1 VKMSNCPVCD
11 NASSFTY
18 EKYFQNPSQEKWTYN
33 CFEGKKLAK
42 CVKCETVFTYEVFG
56 EDELNLF
63 YSTLFG
69 SAKQANYNPA
79 AHYEYVP
86 RSFSQVRFIMT
97 SVRLYDG
104 IRVLEIGP
112 NSYGMVPS
120 FSLFCE
126 PAYYYYE
133 QYVYPIIAHYG
144 GERLGNYFS
153 KYEALKLSKN
163 QKMDLVTLSHSLEH
177 FDPSTLN
184 ESIAAISLALKDD
197 GCIFIEVPDE
207 YGRNKMPPHTVFFT
221 VESLSILL
229 QKHGFEIIAT
239 QLIKDSNTTSH
250 ISKNKGSK
258 VLGLTHLSL
267 RILLRMLRS
276 FNWFRKRLLK
286 LLLGHYESKLEV
298 SYDGR
303 PYLRVIGKK
312 IL

>member
-1 VKMSNCPVCD
+1 MKISNCPVCD

-18 EKYFQNPSQEKWTYN
+18 EKYFENPSQEKWTYN

-42 CVKCETVFTYEVFG
+42 CGECETLFTYEVFG
-56 EDELNLF
+56 DEELSLF
-63 YSTLFG
+63 YSTLFD
-69 SAKQANYNPA
+69 SNKQAVYNPA

-86 RSFSQVRFIMT
+86 RSFSQVRFIRT
-97 SVRLYDG
+97 SVELYDG

-112 NSYGMVPS
+112 NSNGMVPS

-133 QYVYPIIAHYG
+133 QYDYPVIAHYG

-153 KYEALKLSKN
+153 KDEALKLSKD

-184 ESIAAISLALKDD
+184 ESIAAISHALKDN

-221 VESLSILL
+221 VESLSKLL

-239 QLIKDSNTTSH
+239 QLIKDNTTSH
-250 ISKNKGSK
+250 ISENKGPK
-258 VLGLTHLSL
+258 VFSRLTHLSI
-267 RILLRMLRS
+267 RILLKILRS
-276 FNWFRKRLLK
+276 FNSCRKRLLK
-286 LLLGHYESKLEV
+286 LLLAHYENELEV
-298 SYDGR
+298 VYDGR